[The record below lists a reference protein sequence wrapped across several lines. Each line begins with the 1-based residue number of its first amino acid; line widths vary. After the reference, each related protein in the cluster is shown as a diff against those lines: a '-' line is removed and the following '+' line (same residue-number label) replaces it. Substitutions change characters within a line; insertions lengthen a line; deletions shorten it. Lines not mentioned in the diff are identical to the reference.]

1 MAIVAAAIAAIA
13 AVGGF
18 GCWYRVAAAVHQH
31 VIAAKR
37 FHVDPR

>member
-18 GCWYRVAAAVHQH
+18 SGYYCVAAAARQH
-31 VIAAKR
+31 LIAAKW
-37 FHVDPR
+37 FHVEPR